1 MLGHLVSN
9 ARSSG
14 WPRSPRQ
21 GFLFRLI
28 ARLFG

>member
-9 ARSSG
+9 ARSTA
-14 WPRSPRQ
+14 WPRSPHQ

-28 ARLFG
+28 SRLFG